1 MLIVTLGIRIIAN
14 LPDRK
19 DDQRR
24 VGHGGQSGHIYLA
37 RSGHLNFAPYTHTSQ
52 SWQVRFLLRSRSVE
66 DFRLIPD
73 RLAGFCR
80 LFGERL
86 LRSRAGQFVA
96 LFLAGSATLADYFVR
111 RFPRSVASLGG

>member
-1 MLIVTLGIRIIAN
+1 MCT
-14 LPDRK
+14 
-19 DDQRR
+19 
-24 VGHGGQSGHIYLA
+24 
-37 RSGHLNFAPYTHTSQ
+37 Q
-52 SWQVRFLLRSRSVE
+52 SWQVRCLLRARSVE

-111 RFPRSVASLGG
+111 RFPRSVASLGGKECLTLPGRAGRQGGESRAGVARTCD